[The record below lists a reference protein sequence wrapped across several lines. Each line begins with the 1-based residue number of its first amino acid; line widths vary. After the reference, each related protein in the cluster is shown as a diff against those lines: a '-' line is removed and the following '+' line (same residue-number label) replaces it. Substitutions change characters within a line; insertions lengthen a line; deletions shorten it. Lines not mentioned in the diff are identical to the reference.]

1 MSLKESCKNK
11 YFMLLNDNFSLENAF
26 FLVYWNV
33 DSSVKC
39 SLYSWLAKNNIITLL
54 SDTLGSNL

>member
-26 FLVYWNV
+26 FFG
-33 DSSVKC
+33 
-39 SLYSWLAKNNIITLL
+39 LL
-54 SDTLGSNL
+54 ECG